1 MYRAHGSGEPASE
14 ARTAAAGGGTV
25 EATPAG
31 GAALG
36 EVPAVGAPTSGGA
49 PVGGSATGGPV
60 APTGSGGPKPCEA
73 ASTAPGV
80 TADTINVGA
89 IATLSGPVPGLAGAT
104 LAAAR
109 SYVAYRNSLGGV
121 CGRKIVLK
129 TGDDGFENTRFRSIL
144 QDMVKS
150 TLGMSSSFAGGDGGG
165 VDVATAAHYPATS
178 SAMTDQWQDAPTVFD
193 INPLPKDPHASIAK
207 YRYAYAQ
214 GARTASVV
222 TIAQAQSL
230 AQMNLQQAQMEA
242 AGLKVVNRQELPLS
256 TLSYDAAARSV
267 ANSKADYFLFL
278 AAGNLNVSMTK
289 SLRATGYTPRF
300 VDMLTAYGSDFI
312 QAAGSASE
320 GVVSWSRALP
330 AEERSSNRELAT
342 FLDWM
347 GRIAPGVAPDPFA
360 VDAWASSKA
369 FFDSLEALPG
379 PISRDALIAQLKTMT
394 SYDAGGFFG
403 PINLG
408 QKVSNSCY
416 VAMQV
421 VHGRWQRL
429 APAQGFLC

>member
-1 MYRAHGSGEPASE
+1 VSPSTR
-14 ARTAAAGGGTV
+14 
-25 EATPAG
+25 
-31 GAALG
+31 
-36 EVPAVGAPTSGGA
+36 
-49 PVGGSATGGPV
+49 
-60 APTGSGGPKPCEA
+60 PCAA

-89 IATLSGPVPGLAGAT
+89 IATVSGPVPGLAGAT

-109 SYVAYRNSLGGV
+109 SYVAYRNSIGGV

-144 QDMVKS
+144 QDMIKS
-150 TLGMSSSFAGGDGGG
+150 TLGLSSSFAGGDGGG
-165 VDVATAAHYPATS
+165 VDIATAAHYPATS

-193 INPLPKDPHASIAK
+193 INPLPKDPHASIGK
-207 YRYAYAQ
+207 YKYAYAQ
-214 GARTASVV
+214 GARTASLV

-230 AQMNLQQAQMEA
+230 AQLNLQQAQMEA

-267 ANSKADYFLFL
+267 ANSKADYFIFL
-278 AAGNLNVSMTK
+278 GAGNLNVSMTK
-289 SLRATGYTPRF
+289 SLRDTGYKPKF
-300 VDMLTAYGSDFI
+300 VDILTAYGSDFI
-312 QAAGSASE
+312 QQAGDAAE

-330 AEERSSNRELAT
+330 AEERNSNKELGT

-347 GRIAPGVAPDPFA
+347 SRIAPGVAPDPFA

-379 PISRDALIAQLKTMT
+379 PITRDALLAQLKTMT
-394 SYDAGGFFG
+394 NYDAGGFYG

-408 QKVSNSCY
+408 QKISNSCY

-421 VHGRWQRL
+421 VHGKWQRL
-429 APAQGFLC
+429 APASGFIC